1 MFSRFAGK
9 IVQVGAEM
17 IREGVT
23 SDELYSDF
31 IDKVQTIM
39 ARLQVKYDELKD
51 LKETERT
58 RAFWTKKIIDE
69 WFDKRGRT
77 K

>member
-1 MFSRFAGK
+1 
-9 IVQVGAEM
+9 M

-23 SDELYSDF
+23 SEELYDDF
-31 IDKVQTIM
+31 VDKVQEIM
-39 ARLQVKYDELKD
+39 AKLKTKYDELKD

-58 RAFWTKKIIDE
+58 KSFWTNKIINE